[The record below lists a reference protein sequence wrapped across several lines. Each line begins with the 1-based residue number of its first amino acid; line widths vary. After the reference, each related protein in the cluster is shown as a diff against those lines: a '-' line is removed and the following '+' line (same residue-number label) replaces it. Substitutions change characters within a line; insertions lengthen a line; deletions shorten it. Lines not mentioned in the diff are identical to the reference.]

1 MAIDERADVTPQY
14 SILDETVVDST
25 TALGSSNTSTKKTVL
40 ETNEFEYSLE
50 EKKLLRRIN
59 YITTPFIFII
69 VFLQV

>member
-14 SILDETVVDST
+14 SILDETIIDST
-25 TALGSSNTSTKKTVL
+25 TALGSSNTDTKNTVL
-40 ETNEFEYSLE
+40 GTEEFEYSLE